1 MTQAPPY
8 TSAKFVIVVVG
19 PTAVGKTNLCIE
31 LAKEFDTEIISADS
45 RQFFREMTIGTAKP
59 TEAERRGIRHHLV
72 DSHSITEEYNA
83 AAFEKDALAI
93 AAAIFQTRD
102 VVILTGG
109 SGLYIKTFCEGLD
122 EIPDTDPA
130 IREKLTAQYQQEGLV
145 PLLTLLDTVDPA
157 YGQTVDRANPQ
168 RVMRALEVSLS
179 TGQPYS
185 SFRKRA
191 TASRPFHMIKI
202 GLNRNRE
209 ELYNRIDTRMD
220 QMLANGLVEE
230 ARQLATYKEHNA
242 LQTVGYSEVFEYLDA
257 RYDYAEMVR
266 LLKRNSR
273 RYAKRQL
280 TWFARDEQIQWFHP
294 DAYKEIVNFIKRRI
308 ENLLSINNPT
318 IE

>member
-1 MTQAPPY
+1 MTQTPPY
-8 TSAKFVIVVVG
+8 TPNKFVIVVVG
-19 PTAVGKTNLCIE
+19 PTAVGKTDLCVE
-31 LAKEFDTEIISADS
+31 LAKEFGTEIISADS

-59 TEAERRGIRHHLV
+59 TEAEKQGIPHHLI
-72 DSHSITEEYNA
+72 DSHSITEDYNA
-83 AAFEKDALAI
+83 ASFEKDALAI
-93 AAAIFQTRD
+93 ASTLFQTKNIA
-102 VVILTGG
+102 ILTGG

-130 IREKLTAQYQQEGLV
+130 IREKLTAQYQQDGLV
-145 PLLTLLDTVDPA
+145 PLLALLDTVDPA

-168 RVMRALEVSLS
+168 RIIRALEVSLS
-179 TGQPYS
+179 TSRPYS

-191 TASRPFHMIKI
+191 AAVRPFHIIKI

-209 ELYNRIDTRMD
+209 ELYNRIDARMD
-220 QMLANGLVEE
+220 QMLTNGLVEE
-230 ARQLATYKEHNA
+230 ARQLATYKTHNA
-242 LQTVGYSEVFEYLDA
+242 LQTVGYTEVFEYLEA

-294 DAYKEIVNFIKRRI
+294 EAYAEIVHFIKRRM
-308 ENLLSINNPT
+308 ESLLST
-318 IE
+318 EKSTT